1 MKTIALILVICA
13 TVLCSCT
20 THKHCYRGSDCS
32 TFAITIDDS
41 VKYVATRS

>member
-1 MKTIALILVICA
+1 MKTIALILVICTA
-13 TVLCSCT
+13 VLCSCNT
-20 THKHCYRGSDCS
+20 PKRCYKGSDCS